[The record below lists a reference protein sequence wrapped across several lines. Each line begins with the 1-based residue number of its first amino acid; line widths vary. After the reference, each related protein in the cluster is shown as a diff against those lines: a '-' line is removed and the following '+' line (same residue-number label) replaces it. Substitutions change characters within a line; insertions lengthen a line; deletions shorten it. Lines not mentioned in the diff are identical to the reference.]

1 MKLWQAIKDIDWGDV
16 VSRAA
21 WTFVQ
26 VLLTAFIVSGES
38 ILDLLFKAEWEQ
50 LWVLTVAITLSGVAS
65 GLSAVKTILVQ
76 VIRSL
81 REAVE

>member
-1 MKLWQAIKDIDWGDV
+1 MKLWQAIKAIDWDDV

>member
-1 MKLWQAIKDIDWGDV
+1 MKLWRAIKAIDWKDV
-16 VSRAA
+16 FSRAA

-26 VLLTAFIVSGES
+26 VLLTTFIVSGES

-50 LWVLTVAITLSGVAS
+50 LWVLTVAVTLSGVAS

>member
-1 MKLWQAIKDIDWGDV
+1 MKLWQAIKAIDWGDV

>member
-1 MKLWQAIKDIDWGDV
+1 MKLWRAIKAIDWKDV
-16 VSRAA
+16 FSRAA

-26 VLLTAFIVSGES
+26 VLLTTFIVSGES

>member
-1 MKLWQAIKDIDWGDV
+1 MKLWQAIKAIDWVDV
-16 VSRAA
+16 FSRAA